1 MSKVLDEYFQLW
13 YSKKI
18 KLPIFSGTFP
28 FPERNLMTA
37 QDKSQF
43 LPVIKTFAE
52 VLEENGANAGKT
64 NLLLQQSKKLAK
76 LIPENLRNS
85 IPSI

>member
-1 MSKVLDEYFQLW
+1 
-13 YSKKI
+13 
-18 KLPIFSGTFP
+18 
-28 FPERNLMTA
+28 MTA

-64 NLLLQQSKKLAK
+64 NLLLQQSKKLTK

-85 IPSI
+85 IPTVA